1 MANTRITQGVI
12 KPNEDYDVRHI
23 NATGII
29 TATNL
34 NLTGVLTYED
44 VTNVDSIGVITARK
58 GIVSSGVVTAT
69 AFHGDGSQLTGI
81 DATALK
87 DDGGNVKIQAQD
99 SGAVHTGISTFDTI
113 KVGSGVTIE
122 SNGQAT
128 FTGIVTFGSS
138 STTIDGDG
146 NIIKVGTALTLGH
159 TQGLQFHTQNLHS
172 AGFEINQINASG
184 IITASEFRGSGANL
198 SNLPAGLG
206 TALSQDQ
213 SSPLNKFYYTNSTLG
228 VDSTITVDPPASSG
242 KAYTQYGE
250 IKVDDS
256 ADLIIAEGDDVIPD
270 VLGLAEFGTVGG
282 GPSAGRMRVN
292 TITNTAANGAPTV
305 SNGLVI
311 SGMTTTSDISVGSS
325 VTAATFFGD
334 GSGLIGVAST
344 DNIVTGTAATFNT
357 YPVDINAGMDVT
369 GITTHN
375 DDIYLKDNKYLRMG
389 DGLDFALYH
398 TGGAHKIVGG
408 ATGNIHIQAPETH
421 ILNTAGTA
429 FQIKSTDNSVEL
441 YYGTN
446 KKFET
451 LSDGVNI
458 TGTLK
463 VNGSA
468 FSSSTDKIEEG
479 NSYAEV
485 LDTGTNGI
493 FRFLAENNE
502 VFRITTDGKIGLGQ
516 TANSF
521 PTSRFEIR
529 ENAVGFTTSLLITNL
544 NPTSQNNLNIVFA
557 GANNVPTASIGG
569 WAHADATSTANE
581 KGDLFFRTKNAGA
594 FKEHMRINHQGK
606 MIYAC
611 NHDQSDRFND
621 NYSGNN
627 SRNVFNSV
635 THHKRY
641 VGFNNPTWYEYKTT
655 SGSSGRPQLVYF
667 TVYWSTGH
675 ASGFGYY
682 NFHVLGRNPHNTST
696 LTIERARRGDYGS
709 WGGQY
714 YSWSSS
720 PDITVYT
727 STKSNS
733 DAGFFIRSQGHISAN
748 SGTWDGNCVQQWKI
762 EAYDNQFAGVDNGI
776 FTFAGH
782 STPSGVGG
790 SVGWG

>member
-1 MANTRITQGVI
+1 MSEIRVENIVGETGTDAVKFTKG
-12 KPNEDYDVRHI
+12 I
-23 NATGII
+23 NVTGIA
-29 TATNL
+29 TATN
-34 NLTGVLTYED
+34 V
-44 VTNVDSIGVITARK
+44 
-58 GIVSSGVVTAT
+58 
-69 AFHGDGSQLTGI
+69 
-81 DATALK
+81 
-87 DDGGNVKIQAQD
+87 
-99 SGAVHTGISTFDTI
+99 
-113 KVGSGVTIE
+113 
-122 SNGQAT
+122 
-128 FTGIVTFGSS
+128 
-138 STTIDGDG
+138 
-146 NIIKVGTALTLGH
+146 
-159 TQGLQFHTQNLHS
+159 
-172 AGFEINQINASG
+172 
-184 IITASEFRGSGANL
+184 
-198 SNLPAGLG
+198 
-206 TALSQDQ
+206 
-213 SSPLNKFYYTNSTLG
+213 
-228 VDSTITVDPPASSG
+228 
-242 KAYTQYGE
+242 
-250 IKVDDS
+250 
-256 ADLIIAEGDDVIPD
+256 
-270 VLGLAEFGTVGG
+270 
-282 GPSAGRMRVN
+282 
-292 TITNTAANGAPTV
+292 
-305 SNGLVI
+305 
-311 SGMTTTSDISVGSS
+311 SVGSS

-334 GSGLIGVAST
+334 GSGLTNVI
-344 DNIVTGTAATFNT
+344 I
-357 YPVDINAGMDVT
+357 
-369 GITTHN
+369 
-375 DDIYLKDNKYLRMG
+375 
-389 DGLDFALYH
+389 
-398 TGGAHKIVGG
+398 GG
-408 ATGNIHIQAPETH
+408 ATGVDFNNNVKARFGNGNNLELYHSGTVSFIDDLTGGSDGVSIRGKNVRLQSNANIGA
-421 ILNTAGTA
+421 
-429 FQIKSTDNSVEL
+429 KSAINCIANGAVEL
-441 YYGTN
+441 FHN
-446 KKFET
+446 ASKKFET

-468 FSSSTDKIEEG
+468 FSSSSDKIEEG
-479 NSYAEV
+479 NSFAEV

-544 NPTSQNNLNIVFA
+544 NPTNQNNLNIVFA

-627 SRNVFNSV
+627 GRNVFNSV

-641 VGFNNPTWYEYKTT
+641 VGYDNPTWYEYKTT
-655 SGSSGRPQLVYF
+655 SGGSARPQLVYF
-667 TVYWSTGH
+667 TCYWSTGH

-682 NFHVLGRNPHNTST
+682 NFHVIGRNPHNTNN

-714 YSWSSS
+714 YGWSSS
-720 PDITVYT
+720 PDITIYR
-727 STKSNS
+727 STKTGS

-762 EAYDNQFAGVDNGI
+762 EAYDNQFAGVDNAI